1 MATFY
6 PQTSKVTPRT
16 ALIVIAMLWAIPGVL
31 FIPWIIVYRQ
41 KAFVVR
47 GQNYV
52 VCMTEWASNAQS
64 LTFTLGVVFFT
75 CYLLPLVFIG
85 IFYLMIAIRVWRRN
99 VRGISGSR
107 AERNIHRSKTRIL
120 LMLAVVFVVFALS
133 WLPLYCI
140 NLYVLIWSPLTTD
153 QRNLLKNYLTPL
165 AQWLGAS
172 NSCVNPFIYCCFSHH
187 FRKSFLGVITTLRKR
202 RTSTARSIR
211 ATDIKSTNE
220 LPL

>member
-1 MATFY
+1 
-6 PQTSKVTPRT
+6 
-16 ALIVIAMLWAIPGVL
+16 MLWTIPGVL
-31 FIPWIIVYRQ
+31 FVPWILVYHQ
-41 KAFVVR
+41 EVFVIG
-47 GQNYV
+47 GQDYV
-52 VCMTEWASNAQS
+52 ACHAEWTNDAQR

-85 IFYLMIAIRVWRRN
+85 IFYLMIAVRVWRRN

-133 WLPLYCI
+133 WLPLYCM
-140 NLYVLIWSPLTTD
+140 NLYVMIGPTLVGD
-153 QRNLLKNYLTPL
+153 QRLLMKNYLMPV

-187 FRKSFLGVITTLRKR
+187 FRKSFLGVITTLRRR
-202 RTSTARSIR
+202 RTSTARSVR

-220 LPL
+220 LPF